1 MYFLIILFLSSQT
14 CVASEVNV
22 RCTVDSSQT
31 VINCNFIEEGV
42 YKILEIPEGVNKV
55 VFDRLTNSKVELS
68 RQIKFLTISSSAFD
82 NYEPCQHIIAY
93 GDVWV
98 MEEETE
104 TLTACVSNNFKQ
116 NCKKNV
122 QLYPPSSLS
131 LSLSLSLSVC
141 VCMCNER

>member
-1 MYFLIILFLSSQT
+1 MT
-14 CVASEVNV
+14 V
-22 RCTVDSSQT
+22 RRL
-31 VINCNFIEEGV
+31 INCNFIEEGV

-116 NCKKNV
+116 NCKKMFKKV
-122 QLYPPSSLS
+122 QVGKDQEKAQSEKDSHS
-131 LSLSLSLSVC
+131 K
-141 VCMCNER
+141 NQGGKKTN